1 MSKNHGMHFLIVMF
15 IASMAHAADR
25 VTVYLDNA
33 NGNDTFDGLAATH
46 AGNRG
51 PVASLERAME
61 LLPSSGTLHINN
73 TGTPYRGS
81 IKLVGKGGTPVL
93 PLIVEGNG
101 SIIEGLAATNPDD
114 WKKEADDVIS
124 IQWDANWGFF
134 VVADDAPP
142 QWGKSATELQPGES
156 FGDYQAHRGYYRLPK
171 GASLGQIQLET
182 PQGFSGVV
190 IYESS
195 NIIIRNLHAR
205 YFWNDGFNLGGK
217 SENLRFE
224 NIEASMNGDEG
235 ISAHNDISA
244 YVTDGQFHHNDNGIC
259 DTGFSRTA
267 YQRAWI
273 HDNRSAGAWFLGGEH
288 SLVDA
293 KLWNNPY
300 GICAEPM
307 SPTPLPGSRMHPYA
321 QARLLLRNVWVKDGD
336 YGLKLYYGS
345 SAAVEHSTFTGQK
358 TGFVLEHADS
368 KLHLTNS
375 IIAPTELAISSSG
388 QYAGDY
394 NCWSSSTATI
404 QGESVHWNEWS
415 RKNEWEL
422 HSIFAEPRLA
432 TGDSIGL
439 AADSPAR
446 GSAFVDEEHFK
457 WLGTSS
463 LVDPDNPP
471 LPNRDMGAAD
481 WEESPAAR

>member
-1 MSKNHGMHFLIVMF
+1 
-15 IASMAHAADR
+15 
-25 VTVYLDNA
+25 
-33 NGNDTFDGLAATH
+33 
-46 AGNRG
+46 
-51 PVASLERAME
+51 
-61 LLPSSGTLHINN
+61 
-73 TGTPYRGS
+73 
-81 IKLVGKGGTPVL
+81 
-93 PLIVEGNG
+93 
-101 SIIEGLAATNPDD
+101 
-114 WKKEADDVIS
+114 
-124 IQWDANWGFF
+124 
-134 VVADDAPP
+134 
-142 QWGKSATELQPGES
+142 
-156 FGDYQAHRGYYRLPK
+156 
-171 GASLGQIQLET
+171 
-182 PQGFSGVV
+182 
-190 IYESS
+190 
-195 NIIIRNLHAR
+195 
-205 YFWNDGFNLGGK
+205 
-217 SENLRFE
+217 
-224 NIEASMNGDEG
+224 
-235 ISAHNDISA
+235 
-244 YVTDGQFHHNDNGIC
+244 
-259 DTGFSRTA
+259 
-267 YQRAWI
+267 
-273 HDNRSAGAWFLGGEH
+273 
-288 SLVDA
+288 
-293 KLWNNPY
+293 
-300 GICAEPM
+300 
-307 SPTPLPGSRMHPYA
+307 
-321 QARLLLRNVWVKDGD
+321 VWVKDGD